1 MAASAGPAA
10 RLVHEFARKRRVSF
24 TLGVYDLFAY
34 AIPGSVYGTLLYYV
48 SARAG
53 WIQRDGLDTNSFV
66 VLVAALVGSYLLGHL
81 TYGLSRTL
89 GRALPKRLHTYA
101 EARRIFVARTPEAA
115 GRGFVE
121 ADFGLLRAAV
131 EHGLPEATA
140 EVSRLQ
146 ATGLMLRNTSPA
158 LLLGALVA
166 LVEVVTGPEPLAAFC
181 AAILLAA
188 GAVAAVLGGW
198 RLSLWANLRLLEL
211 CYWLPSVAVLD
222 RPAVTSP

>member
-1 MAASAGPAA
+1 M
-10 RLVHEFARKRRVSF
+10 SF

-53 WIQRDGLDTNSFV
+53 WIHRDGVDTNSFA
-66 VLVAALVGSYLLGHL
+66 VLVAALVASYLLGHL

-89 GRALPKRLHTYA
+89 GRALPKRLHTSA
-101 EARRIFVARTPEAA
+101 EARRVFVARAPDAA

-131 EHGLPEATA
+131 EHSLPEATA

-146 ATGLMLRNTSPA
+146 ATGLMLRNSAPA

-166 LVEVVTGPEPLAAFC
+166 LVEVVTGPEPFAAFC

-211 CYWLPSVAVLD
+211 CYWLPSVAALD
-222 RPAVTSP
+222 PPAPSN

>member
-1 MAASAGPAA
+1 M
-10 RLVHEFARKRRVSF
+10 SF

-53 WIQRDGLDTNSFV
+53 WIHRDGLDTNSFA
-66 VLVAALVGSYLLGHL
+66 VLVAALVASYLLGHL

-89 GRALPKRLHTYA
+89 GRALPKRLHTSA
-101 EARRIFVARTPEAA
+101 EARRVFVARAPDAA

-131 EHGLPEATA
+131 EHSLPEAST

-146 ATGLMLRNTSPA
+146 ATGLMLRGSSPA
-158 LLLGALVA
+158 LLLGAMVA
-166 LVEVVTGPEPLAAFC
+166 LVEVLTGPEPLAAAC
-181 AAILLAA
+181 AALLLAA
-188 GAVAAVLGGW
+188 ASVAAVLGGW

-211 CYWLPSVAVLD
+211 CYWLPSVAALD
-222 RPAVTSP
+222 PPPASS